1 MHAYHVLGG
10 GGRGGYGGYRPVRG
24 GYGVQRQLPIIAPVA
39 RNDVIRAVTVRREVT
54 EQPSAIGPQAL
65 FRGYMSDVGHNA
77 ARMGRVHL
85 VSMARHAG
93 PRHFMQEITE
103 DANMGRR
110 KVEAESR
117 HGPFRD
123 KRGASMTMARS
134 ANIRYQMRNRAI
146 HITVQRGVL
155 SRELDVLIGKLAAHR
170 MSVNESRITLVVNG
184 RKISLGKLDNTDLEG
199 LRETIQRALAK
210 SASIGIMVHDLKPNG
225 SLHKKHH
232 PDHNYL

>member
-10 GGRGGYGGYRPVRG
+10 GGRGGGGFRPVRG
-24 GYGVQRQLPIIAPVA
+24 GYGAQRQLPIIAPVA
-39 RNDVIRAVTVRREVT
+39 RDDVIRAVTVRREVT

-65 FRGYMSDVGHNA
+65 FRGYMHSVGHNIA
-77 ARMGRVHL
+77 PMGRVHL

-184 RKISLGKLDNTDLEG
+184 RNISLGKLDNTDLEG

>member
-1 MHAYHVLGG
+1 M
-10 GGRGGYGGYRPVRG
+10 RGGYA
-24 GYGVQRQLPIIAPVA
+24 VQRQLPIIAPVA
-39 RNDVIRAVTVRREVT
+39 RNDVIRAVTAHRET
-54 EQPSAIGPQAL
+54 TQQPSAIGPQAL
-65 FRGYMSDVGHNA
+65 FRGYMNDVGQNA

-93 PRHFMQEITE
+93 PRHFMHEITE

-123 KRGASMTMARS
+123 KRGASTTLARS
-134 ANIRYQMRNRAI
+134 ANIRYQVRNRAI
-146 HITVQRGVL
+146 HITIQRGVL
-155 SRELDVLIGKLAAHR
+155 GRELDVLIGKLAAHR

-210 SASIGIMVHDLKPNG
+210 SASIGIMVHDVKPNG
-225 SLHKKHH
+225 SLHQKHQ
-232 PDHNYL
+232 PDQDYL

>member
-1 MHAYHVLGG
+1 M
-10 GGRGGYGGYRPVRG
+10 
-24 GYGVQRQLPIIAPVA
+24 
-39 RNDVIRAVTVRREVT
+39 
-54 EQPSAIGPQAL
+54 
-65 FRGYMSDVGHNA
+65 
-77 ARMGRVHL
+77 HL

-93 PRHFMQEITE
+93 PRHFMHEITE

-123 KRGASMTMARS
+123 KRGASTTLARS
-134 ANIRYQMRNRAI
+134 ANIRYQVRNRAI
-146 HITVQRGVL
+146 HITIQRGVL
-155 SRELDVLIGKLAAHR
+155 GRELDVLIGKLAAHR

-210 SASIGIMVHDLKPNG
+210 SASIGIMVHDVKPNG
-225 SLHKKHH
+225 SLHQKHQ
-232 PDHNYL
+232 PDQDYL